1 VNRGIGFTLDLIRLG
16 LTHYIH
22 LYSGAAVNTLRI
34 SKNKLDQ
41 PFKITK
47 GEEWEFII
55 VEPLQL
61 AVRFDIDPHKDS
73 SRDDKFILSS
83 TDGSINIVKTIIN
96 DTIPDDNYTDIL
108 YEDLDESKN
117 YTLKVDTG
125 EESYLVFENIPGT
138 ELFTIKDSVNA
149 SSEEHSDTNDEECP
163 EDFSVDEDQIEWIE
177 SDPDS
182 LTLSVRFNID
192 PHEASS
198 HDDKFIL
205 SSTDGAIKIVKTIA
219 NDKTPDDKFVDID
232 FENLD
237 ESKNYTLKVDTG
249 EDSYLVFENVPA
261 SELFHIGKKST
272 SNNDDDF
279 EDWDHEGLEDHDH
292 EFEDIDI

>member
-1 VNRGIGFTLDLIRLG
+1 
-16 LTHYIH
+16 
-22 LYSGAAVNTLRI
+22 VNTLRI

-83 TDGSINIVKTIIN
+83 TDGSINIVKTIVN
-96 DTIPDDNYTDIL
+96 DTVPDDNYTDIL
-108 YEDLDESKN
+108 YED
-117 YTLKVDTG
+117 
-125 EESYLVFENIPGT
+125 
-138 ELFTIKDSVNA
+138 
-149 SSEEHSDTNDEECP
+149 
-163 EDFSVDEDQIEWIE
+163 
-177 SDPDS
+177 
-182 LTLSVRFNID
+182 
-192 PHEASS
+192 
-198 HDDKFIL
+198 
-205 SSTDGAIKIVKTIA
+205 
-219 NDKTPDDKFVDID
+219 
-232 FENLD
+232 LD

-272 SNNDDDF
+272 SNNNDDF

-292 EFEDIDI
+292 EFENIDV